1 MTPQRKKTG
10 ITSRKAGK
18 IISRGFSIVSAIFLL
33 VVLSVLGAMMMNISN
48 VQHTSSAMDVQGAR
62 AYQAARAGIE
72 WGLFTQLNP
81 PAAACFA
88 SPTSFALPAASANTL
103 GAFTVTV
110 TCALTPAVPVTMNRW
125 QITSTACNQPQP
137 VGTEPRCPNLGNSP
151 DYVQRVLQV
160 EF

>member
-1 MTPQRKKTG
+1 MTSQRKRIG
-10 ITSRKAGK
+10 VTSRRSGK
-18 IISRGFSIVSAIFLL
+18 FISRGFSIVSAIFLL

-48 VQHTSSAMDVQGAR
+48 MQHVSSAMDVQGTR

-88 SPTSFALPAASANTL
+88 SPTSFALPTGGANTL
-103 GAFTVTV
+103 SPFTVTV
-110 TCALTPAVPVTMNRW
+110 TCNLTTVPATMNRW
-125 QITSTACNQPQP
+125 QIISTACNQPKP
-137 VGTEPRCPNLGNSP
+137 VGTEPRCPNWSNSP